1 MGIAFRRLA
10 TAGLLLAALFGCAG
24 SGSRVGGSTSGS
36 ATPSPSKSAHQVP
49 SLGAYWTL
57 RRLGLASPLGNELI
71 PRPPGQRVA
80 AAAIKV
86 GALFSTEGSEDHF
99 CTASSVKSPHGDLLI
114 TAAHCVYDSAN
125 GGLRKN
131 IAFVPAYRHGHTPF
145 GVWTPKS
152 FIIDSRWKSSADP
165 DLDVA
170 FIVLDESDGR
180 SVASVLGA
188 NGISFHTSYTQT
200 VRVTG
205 YPQNADAP
213 ITCVNTTSEYS
224 PTQLRFAC
232 QGYSGGTSGSPWVVR
247 VDTRSETG
255 TIIGVIGGYQEGGDS
270 SDVSYS
276 VYFGAAVE
284 ALYQQALAAS

>member
-1 MGIAFRRLA
+1 MMIAFRRLA
-10 TAGLLLAALFGCAG
+10 VVGLLLAPLAGCAG
-24 SGSRVGGSTSGS
+24 SNGSSTSGTPV
-36 ATPSPSKSAHQVP
+36 ATKSAHQVP
-49 SLGAYWTL
+49 SLRSYWTL
-57 RRLGLASPLGNELI
+57 RRLGLASPLGNDLI
-71 PRPPGQRVA
+71 PMPPGQRVA
-80 AAAIKV
+80 DAAIKV
-86 GALFSTEGSEDHF
+86 GALFSTEGNEDHF

-114 TAAHCVYDSAN
+114 TAAHCVYDGKN

-131 IAFVPAYRHGHTPF
+131 IAFVPAYRHGHTPY

-152 FIIDSRWKSSADP
+152 FIIDSRWKSSSDP

-170 FIVLDESDGR
+170 FIVLDKSDGK

-188 NGISFHTSYTQT
+188 NDISFDTSYTQT

-213 ITCVNTTSEYS
+213 ITCVNTTSEFS

-232 QGYSGGTSGSPWVVR
+232 EGYSGGTSGSPWVVR
-247 VDTRSETG
+247 LDTRSDTG

-276 VYFGAAVE
+276 VYFGDAVRQ
-284 ALYQQALAAS
+284 LYEQALAAG

>member
-1 MGIAFRRLA
+1 MMIAFRRLA
-10 TAGLLLAALFGCAG
+10 VVGLLLAPLAGCAG
-24 SGSRVGGSTSGS
+24 SNGSNTSGTPV
-36 ATPSPSKSAHQVP
+36 ATKSAHQVP
-49 SLGAYWTL
+49 SLRSYWTL
-57 RRLGLASPLGNELI
+57 RRLGLASPLGNDLI
-71 PRPPGQRVA
+71 PMPPGQRVA
-80 AAAIKV
+80 DAAIKV
-86 GALFSTEGSEDHF
+86 GALFSTEGNEDHF
-99 CTASSVKSPHGDLLI
+99 CTASSVKSPDGDLLI
-114 TAAHCVYDSAN
+114 TAAHCVYDGKN

-131 IAFVPAYRHGHTPF
+131 IAFVPAYRHGHTPY

-152 FIIDSRWKSSADP
+152 FIIDSRWKSSSDP

-170 FIVLDESDGR
+170 FIVLDKSDGK

-188 NGISFHTSYTQT
+188 NDISFDTSYTQT

-213 ITCVNTTSEYS
+213 ITCVNTTSEFS

-232 QGYSGGTSGSPWVVR
+232 EGYSGGTSGSPWVVR
-247 VDTRSETG
+247 LDTRSDTG

-276 VYFGAAVE
+276 VYFGDAVRQ
-284 ALYQQALAAS
+284 LYEQALAAG

>member
-1 MGIAFRRLA
+1 MGTAFRRLA
-10 TAGLLLAALFGCAG
+10 AAGLLLGALIGCASTGSTG
-24 SGSRVGGSTSGS
+24 SGAS
-36 ATPSPSKSAHQVP
+36 ATPVATKSAHQVP
-49 SLGAYWTL
+49 SVSSYWTL
-57 RRLGLASPLGNELI
+57 RRLGLASPLGNDLI
-71 PRPPGQRVA
+71 PRRPGQRVA

-86 GALFSTEGSEDHF
+86 GALFSTQGSEDHF

-114 TAAHCVYDSAN
+114 TAAHCVYDSDN

-131 IAFVPAYRHGHTPF
+131 IAFVPAYRYGHTPF

-170 FIVLDESDGR
+170 FIVLDKSAGR

-188 NGISFHTSYTQT
+188 NGISFNSSYTQT

-213 ITCVNTTSEYS
+213 ITCVNTTSEFS

-232 QGYSGGTSGSPWVVR
+232 QGYSGGTSGSPWVVHL
-247 VDTRSETG
+247 DTRSETG
-255 TIIGVIGGYQEGGDS
+255 TIIGVIGGYQEGGDT

-276 VYFGAAVE
+276 VYFGADVE
-284 ALYQQALAAS
+284 RLYQQALAES

>member
-1 MGIAFRRLA
+1 MDRVMLIAFRRLA
-10 TAGLLLAALFGCAG
+10 VAALLLAPLSGCGTTSNAG
-24 SGSRVGGSTSGS
+24 SASASTP
-36 ATPSPSKSAHQVP
+36 AVSKSAHGVP
-49 SLGAYWTL
+49 SLRSYWTL
-57 RRLGLASPLGNELI
+57 RRLGLASPLGHDLV
-71 PRPPGQRVA
+71 PAPGDRVA

-86 GALFSTEGSEDHF
+86 GALFSTQGNDDHF

-114 TAAHCVYDSAN
+114 TAAHCVYDGKN

-131 IAFVPAYRHGHTPF
+131 IAFVPAYRYGHTPY

-152 FIIDSRWKSSADP
+152 FIIDSRWKSSSDP

-170 FIVLDESDGR
+170 FIVLDKSDGR

-188 NGISFHTSYTQT
+188 NDISFDSSYTQT

-205 YPQNADAP
+205 YPENADAP
-213 ITCVNTTSEYS
+213 ITCLNATTEYS

-247 VDTRSETG
+247 LDTRSNTG
-255 TIIGVIGGYQEGGDS
+255 TIIGVIGGYQQGGDT

-276 VYFGAAVE
+276 AYFGADVQQ
-284 ALYQQALAAS
+284 LYERALAAD